1 METNEAL
8 TLILSKLD
16 NLKQDVSELKEGQ
29 ARLEKKMDD
38 GFALTKNQITAV
50 IEAINVT
57 DNSVTDS
64 VNTLQKQIDINSS
77 DIVKIRAA
85 M

>member
-1 METNEAL
+1 MEMNEAL
-8 TLILSKLD
+8 VLILSELKD
-16 NLKQDVSELKEGQ
+16 LKQDVS
-29 ARLEKKMDD
+29 RLEKKVDD

-57 DNSVTDS
+57 DNSVSDS
-64 VNTLQKQIDINSS
+64 VNTLQKQIDIHSS